1 MPPILI
7 DNRDLIKLGFVSVLT
22 ILVAFAGGFLFGYQ
36 QATMGYGHEVNS
48 DVESLM
54 LPDEHA
60 PQDKSIKPQLTEAVN
75 GGKKTDVVQVK
86 PEVKPVKVKVTAKPI
101 SKPAS
106 AQVEQK
112 NDTVAKEKI
121 SKEKVSLEKIYIQKV
136 SRQKESKQKNSQGEV
151 SKEKIIAVS
160 PASSDISA
168 DSDKIKYSIQVAVYG
183 RLNNAESMVEKL
195 QAKNLDA
202 YVTDYITKKNKT
214 RFNVRFGYFKDK
226 KTALTALKDYIDI
239 QKGDGY
245 LVNFSADNIVN
256 VTQKTSVG
264 EESVK
269 ELEKVKK
276 SGKVKEAVDVEP
288 ASNKPILKTPP
299 TDITPDNI
307 SQIEKLKTSDES
319 KKVQD
324 NTLIY

>member
-36 QATMGYGHEVNS
+36 QATMGYGHEASS

-54 LPDEHA
+54 LPDEHT
-60 PQDKSIKPQLTEAVN
+60 PQDKSIKPQLAETVN
-75 GGKKTDVVQVK
+75 GGKKTDAVQAK
-86 PEVKPVKVKVTAKPI
+86 SEVKPVKVKLTARPI

-112 NDTVAKEKI
+112 VNTVAKEKI
-121 SKEKVSLEKIYIQKV
+121 SKEKVSVEKV
-136 SRQKESKQKNSQGEV
+136 SRLKESKQKNSQGKV
-151 SKEKIIAVS
+151 SKEKIIALL
-160 PASSDISA
+160 PATSDVSA
-168 DSDKIKYSIQVAVYG
+168 DSNKIKYSIQVAVYG

-239 QKGDGY
+239 EKGDGY
-245 LVNFSADNIVN
+245 LVNFSVDNIVN

-269 ELEKVKK
+269 EPEKVKE
-276 SGKVKEAVDVEP
+276 SGKVKEPVGVEP
-288 ASNKPILKTPP
+288 ASNKPILKIPP

-319 KKVQD
+319 KKVQE